1 MGKRGEK
8 VWSEMNLR
16 SSWMLFVYKI
26 KRYKFGFID
35 ALRKLSFYVPNI
47 QDFSVYFWV
56 LSLIF
61 GIWIIF
67 VNHGVWK
74 EININLK
81 RNPGHKVLCWWQL
94 HYFLGCQI
102 HREKITVPTIDAVA
116 RDDRFSHWHFSA
128 YWWNFI

>member
-61 GIWIIF
+61 GI
-67 VNHGVWK
+67 
-74 EININLK
+74 
-81 RNPGHKVLCWWQL
+81 
-94 HYFLGCQI
+94 
-102 HREKITVPTIDAVA
+102 
-116 RDDRFSHWHFSA
+116 
-128 YWWNFI
+128 